1 MDTSSG
7 FLALVGA
14 AVTPVVMI
22 SACAILISGVG
33 SRHSELSDR
42 IRALAAEYRGT
53 AIETPRRAVLFN
65 ELRDFMC
72 RSRLTWL
79 AHCFLYLAAADFAAA
94 VLATLHALRRSEWG
108 RPTLTLFMIGCVLL
122 LVALLLMLWELLLAQ
137 RTLDREAADIMGK
150 KGEA

>member
-7 FLALVGA
+7 FLALIGA

-33 SRHSELSDR
+33 SRHTELSDR

-53 AIETPRRAVLFN
+53 ASETPRRAVLFS

-79 AHCFLYLAAADFAAA
+79 AHCFLYLATADFAAA

-108 RPTLTLFMIGCVLL
+108 QPTLTLFIIGCVLL
-122 LVALLLMLWELLLAQ
+122 FVALLLMLCELLLAQ
-137 RTLDREAADIMGK
+137 RTLDREAADIVDREG
-150 KGEA
+150 GA

>member
-7 FLALVGA
+7 FLALIGA

>member
-1 MDTSSG
+1 
-7 FLALVGA
+7 
-14 AVTPVVMI
+14 VMI